1 MFLGYAPVVFGGG
14 LAILGILVLMCMPGA
29 PVTATNVVIFVCG
42 GFAGIV
48 VFGNLAHWMYEQLPV
63 GMGAY
68 DLRGVGNPLGY
79 VVVFIEATAGG
90 AGLVWLKL
98 RRERQRG

>member
-1 MFLGYAPVVFGGG
+1 MFLDYVPVFYGGG
-14 LAILGILVLMCMPGA
+14 LAILGILVLLCMPGA

-42 GFAGIV
+42 GFAGV
-48 VFGNLAHWMYEQLPV
+48 EVFGNLIRWAYVQLPS
-63 GMGAY
+63 GMGAF
-68 DLRGVGNPLGY
+68 DLRVGNPLGY
-79 VVVFIEATAGG
+79 VVLFIEATAGG

>member
-1 MFLGYAPVVFGGG
+1 MFLSYAPVVYGGG
-14 LAILGILVLMCMPGA
+14 LAILGILVLLCMRGA

-42 GFAGIV
+42 GFAGIE
-48 VFGNLAHWMYEQLPV
+48 VFGNLARWVYLQLPS
-63 GMGAY
+63 GMGVY
-68 DLRGVGNPLGY
+68 DLRVGNPLGY
-79 VVVFIEATAGG
+79 AMMFIEAMVGG